1 MSLGFKRLRLGN
13 LWTASS
19 VPVPFLHVTASMQVT
34 YPEVVAHEAVY
45 KGVNHAVSTGKP
57 MTGEV

>member
-1 MSLGFKRLRLGN
+1 VTLRLGK
-13 LWTASS
+13 LWTAFP
-19 VPVPFLHVTASMQVT
+19 VPVLSLHITASVQVT

>member
-1 MSLGFKRLRLGN
+1 VTLRRGK
-13 LWTASS
+13 LWTSS
-19 VPVPFLHVTASMQVT
+19 PLPVPLLHVTASVQDT
-34 YPEVVAHEAVY
+34 YPKVVAHEAVY